1 MPMWCSSSDTY
12 DSTTITV
19 NTQCH
24 HKIVRIPPGEAVVL
38 NSAERAPY
46 LLLIE
51 ILHDD
56 LNFDPSKR
64 GNKEILK
71 RIVSKENERKGASKE
86 LVTFG
91 NTKTRPS
98 VVVDAVVGSE
108 QVLGKDTADIQD
120 RGVTNDADTHP
131 GSNTPLPVL
140 DDEEMDLVE
149 QVYGEGQSLRGAIDL
164 TETIVLPPTPNNREL
179 ELATWS
185 RGSPLPSSPVVE
197 QSAALAS
204 VTSSRSTPTSHLPD
218 SLRASS
224 TSTSGGECILSLDD
238 YSERMRTA
246 AIMLAQLNASL
257 VRETVAPL
265 SKPMAHGID
274 AAHGGVQDISSSSS
288 GSLSWLPGS
297 SWLGVATSDGTSS
310 GPVHP
315 SDSPGGNFRP
325 HDTTTSASITRMR
338 VQHAEAAAIRDRI
351 MQEMLAL
358 EEERMARMREGEIG
372 FEESGSSGGMKTAE
386 DEQIIKNELS
396 KVDPSAL
403 VFSESWVA
411 KKVRETSYVAFIIL
425 TLCSESNTAW
435 IALWAPRCGTL
446 VIFAWVLRELRCW

>member
-1 MPMWCSSSDTY
+1 MPIWCSSSDTY

-19 NTQCH
+19 NTQPH

-71 RIVSKENERKGASKE
+71 RIVSKEDERKGASKE
-86 LVTFG
+86 LITFG
-91 NTKTRPS
+91 NTRTRPS
-98 VVVDAVVGSE
+98 VIVDAVVGSE
-108 QVLGKDTADIQD
+108 QALGKYSANIQD
-120 RGVTNDADTHP
+120 GGVTDDADTP
-131 GSNTPLPVL
+131 RGSNSPLPVS

-149 QVYGEGQSLRGAIDL
+149 QLYGEGQSLRGPINL
-164 TETIVLPPTPNNREL
+164 TESIVLPPTPKNREL
-179 ELATWS
+179 ELAAWS
-185 RGSPLPSSPVVE
+185 RGPTLPSPAVE
-197 QSAALAS
+197 QSAAFTPIA
-204 VTSSRSTPTSHLPD
+204 SSRSTHSPYLSEPP
-218 SLRASS
+218 RFPS
-224 TSTSGGECILSLDD
+224 TGASGGERILSLDD

-257 VRETVAPL
+257 VRETVTPL
-265 SKPMAHGID
+265 SKPMGHDTDTVHG
-274 AAHGGVQDISSSSS
+274 AVQDISSPA

-297 SWLGVATSDGTSS
+297 NWLGVGTPDGTSS

-315 SDSPGGNFRP
+315 SLGGSSRP
-325 HDTTTSASITRMR
+325 HDTTPSAPITRMR

-358 EEERMARMREGEIG
+358 EEERMARMRDGEIG
-372 FEESGSSGGMKTAE
+372 FEESGRSGGLKTAE
-386 DEQIIKNELS
+386 DERIIKRELS
-396 KVDPSAL
+396 KVDPSAV
-403 VFSESWVA
+403 VFSETWVA
-411 KKVRETSYVAFIIL
+411 KKVRKTLYVALIVLIFRP
-425 TLCSESNTAW
+425 ESNTTW

-446 VIFAWVLRELRCW
+446 DIFA

>member
-1 MPMWCSSSDTY
+1 MPIWCSSSDTR
-12 DSTTITV
+12 DPTTITV
-19 NTQCH
+19 NTQSH

-56 LNFDPSKR
+56 LDFDPSKR

-86 LVTFG
+86 LITFG
-91 NTKTRPS
+91 NTRTRPS
-98 VVVDAVVGSE
+98 VIVDAVVGSE
-108 QVLGKDTADIQD
+108 QALGKDTANIQD
-120 RGVTNDADTHP
+120 GGVTDDADTP
-131 GSNTPLPVL
+131 RGSNSALPVS

-149 QVYGEGQSLRGAIDL
+149 QLYGEGQSLRGPIDL
-164 TETIVLPPTPNNREL
+164 TESIVLPPTPKNREL
-179 ELATWS
+179 ELAAWS

-197 QSAALAS
+197 QSAAL
-204 VTSSRSTPTSHLPD
+204 TPITRSTHTPHLSEP
-218 SLRASS
+218 LRSPS
-224 TSTSGGECILSLDD
+224 TGASGGERILSLDD

-257 VRETVAPL
+257 VRETVTPL
-265 SKPMAHGID
+265 SKPMGHDTDAVHG
-274 AAHGGVQDISSSSS
+274 AEDISSSA

-297 SWLGVATSDGTSS
+297 SWLGVGTPDGTSS

-315 SDSPGGNFRP
+315 SLGGSSRP
-325 HDTTTSASITRMR
+325 HDTTPSAPITRMR

-372 FEESGSSGGMKTAE
+372 FEESGSSGVLKTAE
-386 DEQIIKNELS
+386 DERIIKRELS
-396 KVDPSAL
+396 KVDPSAV

-411 KKVRETSYVAFIIL
+411 KKVRKTLYIAFIVLIL
-425 TLCSESNTAW
+425 RPESNTAW

-446 VIFAWVLRELRCW
+446 DIFA

>member
-1 MPMWCSSSDTY
+1 MWCSSSDTY

-19 NTQCH
+19 NSQPH

-71 RIVSKENERKGASKE
+71 RIVSKENERRGASKE
-86 LVTFG
+86 LITFG
-91 NTKTRPS
+91 NTRPLPS
-98 VVVDAVVGSE
+98 VIVDAVVGSE
-108 QVLGKDTADIQD
+108 QVLGTDTSDTQD
-120 RGVTNDADTHP
+120 GGATNDADTP
-131 GSNTPLPVL
+131 RGSNTVLPVL

-149 QVYGEGQSLRGAIDL
+149 QVYGEGQSLRGPIDL
-164 TETIVLPPTPNNREL
+164 TETIVLPPTPKNREL

-197 QSAALAS
+197 QDAALTS
-204 VTSSRSTPTSHLPD
+204 VTSSRSIPPSTPHLSDFPR
-218 SLRASS
+218 SPS
-224 TSTSGGECILSLDD
+224 TSASGGERTLSLDD

-257 VRETVAPL
+257 VREMVTPL
-265 SKPMAHGID
+265 SKPTGHGTD
-274 AAHGGVQDISSSSS
+274 VTQEAVQDISSSL
-288 GSLSWLPGS
+288 GPLSWLPGS
-297 SWLGVATSDGTSS
+297 NWLGVGTSDGTSGS
-310 GPVHP
+310 PVHP
-315 SDSPGGNFRP
+315 SLGGNRLP
-325 HDTTTSASITRMR
+325 HDTTISAPITRMR

-358 EEERMARMREGEIG
+358 EEERMARMREGEVG
-372 FEESGSSGGMKTAE
+372 FGEPGSSGGIKTAE
-386 DEQIIKNELS
+386 DEGILKRELS
-396 KVDPSAL
+396 KVDPSAV

-411 KKVRETSYVAFIIL
+411 KKVRESLYVAFIIL
-425 TLCSESNTAW
+425 LILCSESNTTW
-435 IALWAPRCGTL
+435 IALWA
-446 VIFAWVLRELRCW
+446 LRCEH

>member
-1 MPMWCSSSDTY
+1 MWCSSSDTY

-19 NTQCH
+19 NTQSH

-51 ILHDD
+51 ILHGD
-56 LNFDPSKR
+56 LNFDPSRR

-71 RIVSKENERKGASKE
+71 RIVSKENEREGASKE

-91 NTKTRPS
+91 NTRTRPS
-98 VVVDAVVGSE
+98 VAVDAVVGSE
-108 QVLGKDTADIQD
+108 QALGKDTADIQD
-120 RGVTNDADTHP
+120 GGVTNDPDTPP
-131 GSNTPLPVL
+131 GSNTALPVL

-149 QVYGEGQSLRGAIDL
+149 QVYGEGQSLRGPIDL
-164 TETIVLPPTPNNREL
+164 TGSIILPPTPKNREL
-179 ELATWS
+179 ELVTWS
-185 RGSPLPSSPVVE
+185 RGSPLSSSPVVE
-197 QSAALAS
+197 QCTALAS
-204 VTSSRSTPTSHLPD
+204 VASSRSISTSHLSD
-218 SLRASS
+218 ALRSPGTGA
-224 TSTSGGECILSLDD
+224 SGGERILSLDD

-246 AIMLAQLNASL
+246 AVMLAQLNASL
-257 VRETVAPL
+257 VREVVTPL
-265 SKPMAHGID
+265 SKPMGHGTDTAHG
-274 AAHGGVQDISSSSS
+274 AVQDLSSSSS
-288 GSLSWLPGS
+288 GSLRWLPGS
-297 SWLGVATSDGTSS
+297 SWLGVGTSDGTSS
-310 GPVHP
+310 GSVHP
-315 SDSPGGNFRP
+315 ESLGGNPRP
-325 HDTTTSASITRMR
+325 HDTTASASITRMR

-386 DEQIIKNELS
+386 DERIIKRELS
-396 KVDPSAL
+396 KVDPSAV

-411 KKVRETSYVAFIIL
+411 KKVRETLYVAFIIL
-425 TLCSESNTAW
+425 ILRPESDTTW

-446 VIFAWVLRELRCW
+446 TIRVGSS

>member
-12 DSTTITV
+12 DSTTITG
-19 NTQCH
+19 NSQPH

-51 ILHDD
+51 ILHGD

-71 RIVSKENERKGASKE
+71 RIVSKENERRGASKE

-91 NTKTRPS
+91 CMRPRPS
-98 VVVDAVVGSE
+98 VIEDSLVGSE
-108 QVLGKDTADIQD
+108 QVLGKDTTDIQD
-120 RGVTNDADTHP
+120 GGATNDTDTP
-131 GSNTPLPVL
+131 RGSNTTLPVP

-149 QVYGEGQSLRGAIDL
+149 QVYGEGQSLRGTIDL
-164 TETIVLPPTPNNREL
+164 TETIVLPPTPKNREL

-185 RGSPLPSSPVVE
+185 RGSPSSPMI
-197 QSAALAS
+197 QQAALPTS
-204 VTSSRSTPTSHLPD
+204 PSSRSVLPFISHLSD
-218 SLRASS
+218 SFHSPSVSANA
-224 TSTSGGECILSLDD
+224 GERTLSLDD

-257 VRETVAPL
+257 VRETVTPL
-265 SKPMAHGID
+265 SKPMGHGTD
-274 AAHGGVQDISSSSS
+274 ATQEAVQDLSSSSL

-297 SWLGVATSDGTSS
+297 SWLGVGTSDGTLG
-310 GPVHP
+310 GPAHP
-315 SDSPGGNFRP
+315 SLGDNRRP
-325 HDTTTSASITRMR
+325 YEVTTSAPITRTR

-358 EEERMARMREGEIG
+358 EEERMARMREGEVG
-372 FEESGSSGGMKTAE
+372 LGESGSGAGMKTVE
-386 DEQIIKNELS
+386 DEGILKRELS
-396 KVDPSAL
+396 KVDPSAV
-403 VFSESWVA
+403 VFSETWVA
-411 KKVRETSYVAFIIL
+411 KKVRKSLYTCNLHCFTDTSSRVEYDTVRLMA
-425 TLCSESNTAW
+425 T
-435 IALWAPRCGTL
+435 
-446 VIFAWVLRELRCW
+446 

>member
-1 MPMWCSSSDTY
+1 MPIWCSSSDTY
-12 DSTTITV
+12 DFTTTTI
-19 NTQCH
+19 NTQPH

-51 ILHDD
+51 ILHGD

-86 LVTFG
+86 LITFG
-91 NTKTRPS
+91 NTRTCSS
-98 VVVDAVVGSE
+98 VIVDAVAGSE
-108 QVLGKDTADIQD
+108 QVLGKDSADIQD
-120 RGVTNDADTHP
+120 GGATNDTDIHRGRSTAF
-131 GSNTPLPVL
+131 PVS

-149 QVYGEGQSLRGAIDL
+149 QVYGEGKSLRGPIDL
-164 TETIVLPPTPNNREL
+164 TETIVLPPTPKNREL

-185 RGSPLPSSPVVE
+185 RGSPLSSSPVVG
-197 QSAALAS
+197 QSAALTSA
-204 VTSSRSTPTSHLPD
+204 TSSPSTLPPSPYLSD
-218 SLRASS
+218 SPHSP
-224 TSTSGGECILSLDD
+224 STSGVERILSLDD

-257 VRETVAPL
+257 VRETVTPL
-265 SKPMAHGID
+265 SKPTGHGMD
-274 AAHGGVQDISSSSS
+274 ATRGVAQDISSASS

-297 SWLGVATSDGTSS
+297 SWLGVGTSDGTS
-310 GPVHP
+310 GPIHP
-315 SDSPGGNFRP
+315 LLEGNSRP
-325 HDTTTSASITRMR
+325 HDSITSAPITRMR
-338 VQHAEAAAIRDRI
+338 VQYAEAAAIRNRI

-372 FEESGSSGGMKTAE
+372 FEESRSSGGMKTAE
-386 DEQIIKNELS
+386 DEGIIKRELS
-396 KVDPSAL
+396 KVDPSAV

-411 KKVRETSYVAFIIL
+411 KKVRETSYVALITLLIL
-425 TLCSESNTAW
+425 RSESDTAW
-435 IALWAPRCGTL
+435 IALWASR
-446 VIFAWVLRELRCW
+446 WEH

>member
-1 MPMWCSSSDTY
+1 MWCSSSDTH
-12 DSTTITV
+12 DSTSATV
-19 NTQCH
+19 NTQPH
-24 HKIVRIPPGEAVVL
+24 HKIVRIPAGEAVVL

-91 NTKTRPS
+91 NTRTHPS
-98 VVVDAVVGSE
+98 EIVDAVVGSE

-120 RGVTNDADTHP
+120 GGTTNNIDTP
-131 GSNTPLPVL
+131 RGSNTALPIS

-149 QVYGEGQSLRGAIDL
+149 QVYGEGQSLRGPIDL
-164 TETIVLPPTPNNREL
+164 TESIFLPPTPKNREL
-179 ELATWS
+179 ELVTWS

-197 QSAALAS
+197 QSAVLPS
-204 VTSSRSTPTSHLPD
+204 VTSSRSTLPPTPHLPD
-218 SLRASS
+218 SLHSPS
-224 TSTSGGECILSLDD
+224 TGMSGGERILSLDD

-257 VRETVAPL
+257 VRETVIPL
-265 SKPMAHGID
+265 SKQMGHGTD
-274 AAHGGVQDISSSSS
+274 ATRGAVQDTSPSSS

-297 SWLGVATSDGTSS
+297 SWLGVGTSDGTSS

-315 SDSPGGNFRP
+315 SLEGNSRL
-325 HDTTTSASITRMR
+325 HDTTTSAPSTRIR

-372 FEESGSSGGMKTAE
+372 FEDSGNSGGMKTAE
-386 DEQIIKNELS
+386 DEGIIKRELS
-396 KVDPSAL
+396 KVDPSAV

-411 KKVRETSYVAFIIL
+411 KKVCEALYVPLIIL
-425 TLCSESNTAW
+425 LILRSESNTTW
-435 IALWAPRCGTL
+435 IALWAPRYGTL
-446 VIFAWVLRELRCW
+446 DIFA

>member
-1 MPMWCSSSDTY
+1 MWCSSSDTY

-19 NTQCH
+19 NTQSH

-46 LLLIE
+46 LLLVE

-86 LVTFG
+86 LITFG
-91 NTKTRPS
+91 NKRSCPS

-108 QVLGKDTADIQD
+108 QVLGKDTADTQD
-120 RGVTNDADTHP
+120 GGVTNDADTP
-131 GSNTPLPVL
+131 PESNPTLRVL

-149 QVYGEGQSLRGAIDL
+149 QVYGEGQSLRGPIDL

-197 QSAALAS
+197 QSTALVS
-204 VTSSRSTPTSHLPD
+204 VTSSRSTPHLSD
-218 SLRASS
+218 SLRSPS
-224 TSTSGGECILSLDD
+224 TGASGGEFILSLDD

-257 VRETVAPL
+257 VRETVTPL
-265 SKPMAHGID
+265 SKPMGHGTD
-274 AAHGGVQDISSSSS
+274 AAQGGVQDISSSSS

-297 SWLGVATSDGTSS
+297 SWLGVATSDGTSN

-315 SDSPGGNFRP
+315 SESPGGNFRP

-386 DEQIIKNELS
+386 DEQIIKSELS

-411 KKVRETSYVAFIIL
+411 KKVREAWYVAFIVLIL
-425 TLCSESNTAW
+425 RSESNTAW
-435 IALWAPRCGTL
+435 IALWTPRCGTL
-446 VIFAWVLRELRCW
+446 FIFAWVLRELRCW